1 MKALIIEDDPD
12 IAEAICQTL
21 HMRWPMGYFASTHLG
36 RQGIEL
42 AESDHPNF
50 IVLDLGLPDMNGL
63 EVLKQ
68 IRSFSTVPVIILS
81 VSSDEVDIVRGLEC
95 GANDYIVK
103 PCGHLELLARIKARV
118 CDENSLDEEAPIS
131 LGDLN
136 FDPLS
141 RVLVC
146 EDKEIDLTATE
157 SSIVH
162 HLITH
167 AGQVCNY
174 HNIAED
180 VWGDYYPGSVDS
192 LRVHI
197 RRLRNKIEV
206 DPGNPKIIVTK
217 GGVGYF
223 INRPVPVKSDW
234 KNYTAARLEG
244 TECLQDETGGL
255 VNGEARL

>member
-21 HMRWPMGYFASTHLG
+21 HMRWPMGHFTSTHLG
-36 RQGIEL
+36 RRGIKL
-42 AESDHPNF
+42 AESAPPNF

-63 EVLKQ
+63 DVLKQ
-68 IRSFSTVPVIILS
+68 IRSFSKVPVIILS
-81 VSSDEVDIVRGLEC
+81 VSSEEVDIVRGLEC
-95 GANDYIVK
+95 GADDYVVK

-118 CDENSLDEEAPIS
+118 CDENSLDEKAPIS
-131 LGDLN
+131 FRDLT

-141 RVLVC
+141 RALIY
-146 EDKEIDLTATE
+146 EDIEIDLTATE
-157 SSIVH
+157 SSIIH
-162 HLITH
+162 HLMKH

-197 RRLRNKIEV
+197 RRLRNKIEA
-206 DPGNPKIIVTK
+206 DPGHPKIIITK
-217 GGVGYF
+217 GGLGYY
-223 INRPVPVKSDW
+223 INRPVPVKSD
-234 KNYTAARLEG
+234 
-244 TECLQDETGGL
+244 
-255 VNGEARL
+255 